1 MSVTLPGTTT
11 LPEAPTRRPGRAL
24 VTVLATAGIV
34 VATQQTLVI
43 PLVPQLPALLGVS
56 AADASWAVTAT
67 LLAGAVAT
75 PTVGRLADMFGKRR
89 MLMLCL
95 AMVTIGST
103 VAALST
109 GLGGLIVGR
118 ALQGLGVG
126 VIPLGIS
133 LMRDH
138 LPLSR
143 LPGATAS
150 MSASLGVGGAFGL
163 PLAALIIEHV
173 SWHAVFWVSAGLAVI
188 VAGLVLRFVPESPAP
203 GGRFDLVG
211 AVVLAAALLALLL
224 GLTKA
229 GSWGWTDPL
238 TLGLFGTAAVLLPAW
253 AVWELRSAHPLVDL
267 RISRRRQVLLTN
279 SASLVF
285 GFGMLT
291 SSLVFPQLVQLPAAS
306 GYGFGRSILVAGLV
320 QAPGGLAMMAMS
332 PVSARLTGRFGARV
346 TLMAGAAT
354 VALGYAFGATLHSE
368 IWHVLVAVLVV
379 TSGIGLAY
387 GAIPSLI
394 MAAVPLGQTAAA
406 NSFNNLSRAIGT
418 STASAAVGVILAQ
431 LTMTTGGH
439 TYPAESAFTIAL
451 ALGALGAA
459 GALAIA
465 FFLPRHRAAG
475 ARARSVVLQHR

>member
-1 MSVTLPGTTT
+1 LSVTLSRTTT
-11 LPEAPTRRPGRAL
+11 LPKAPDRRTGRAL

-34 VATQQTLVI
+34 VSTQQTLVI
-43 PLVPQLPALLGVS
+43 PLVPQLPGLLGVS

-67 LLAGAVAT
+67 LLAGAIAT

-95 AMVTIGST
+95 ALLTIGSA
-103 VAALST
+103 VAALSSTLT
-109 GLGGLIVGR
+109 GLVAGR

-143 LPGATAS
+143 LPGATAT

-173 SWHAVFWVSAGLAVI
+173 SWHAVFWVSAGLAVV

-211 AVVLAAALLALLL
+211 ALVLAVALLALLL

-253 AVWELRSAHPLVDL
+253 AAWELRSAHPLVDL

-279 SASLVF
+279 TASLVF

-291 SSLVFPQLVQLPAAS
+291 SSLVFPQLMQLPAAS
-306 GYGFGRSILVAGLV
+306 GYGLGKSMLVAGLL

-332 PVSARLTGRFGARV
+332 PVSARITAHWGPRI
-346 TLMAGAAT
+346 TLMLGATT
-354 VALGYAFGATLHSE
+354 VALGYVFSALFHGE
-368 IWHVLVAVLVV
+368 IWHILVAVIVV

-394 MAAVPLGQTAAA
+394 MGAVPLGQTAAA

-431 LTMTTGGH
+431 LTTTVGGH
-439 TYPAESAFTIAL
+439 TYPAEAAFTIAL
-451 ALGALGAA
+451 ALGAVGAA
-459 GALAIA
+459 GALVIA
-465 FFLPRHRAAG
+465 FFLPRHRPA
-475 ARARSVVLQHR
+475 